1 MCIIMVGEVT
11 RAQHNMALKQ
21 NGDGFSLF
29 TAEQGLIKSPS
40 EYQIRKALG
49 KFGIWHYRIATS
61 GTKDVWNIHPFR
73 VCHSKCL
80 LYHNGVLGEGKDT
93 LSDTHA
99 LAEMLQDVSIG
110 TAKSVLASLTDSGR
124 FLLADA
130 NDPHKF
136 VVYGKWV
143 ADAGV
148 LMSHRLVQP
157 SYTTQYTSGAYTRY
171 KGYGAI
177 GASRLSEEE

>member
-40 EYQIRKALG
+40 EYQVRKALG
-49 KFGIWHYRIATS
+49 QFGIWHYRIATS

-80 LYHNGVLGEGKDT
+80 LYHNGVLGQGKDT

-110 TAKSVLASLTDSGR
+110 TAKSVLASLTDGGR

-136 VVYGKWV
+136 VVYGRWV

-157 SYTTQYTSGAYTRY
+157 SYTAQYTSGAYTRY
-171 KGYGAI
+171 RGYGA
-177 GASRLSEEE
+177 SSLSEEE